1 MPQSK
6 KDGNV
11 IVILLTCLFLV
22 ERGGLAP
29 TLYLFAS
36 PQQMELGERWFVA
49 LSRAT
54 FWSRDQDVLNTF
66 PSSWNGRDE
75 HEDRVASENMQIVL
89 PLPKGLFDAKIVM
102 LAPGRCQKVPGVV
115 QRVKY

>member
-1 MPQSK
+1 MFAGGK

-54 FWSRDQDVLNTF
+54 FWSQKQDVLNTF
-66 PSSWNGRDE
+66 LSSWNGRDE
-75 HEDRVASENMQIVL
+75 HQDRVASENMQIVL
-89 PLPKGLFDAKIVM
+89 PRP
-102 LAPGRCQKVPGVV
+102 Q
-115 QRVKY
+115 